1 MAKMKLKK
9 DDQVLVIAGK
19 DKGKTGQ
26 VLRVKP
32 DENRVVVAGVNMA
45 KKAVRANQQTGEIQK
60 VSPSTNRVVV
70 AGVNLI
76 KKATKPD
83 PQTQQGGGL
92 IEKEAPIHAS
102 NVMFLDPAT
111 GKGTRKRPQ

>member
-32 DENRVVVAGVNMA
+32 AENRVVVAGVNMM
-45 KKAVRANQQTGEIQK
+45 KKAVRANQQTGE
-60 VSPSTNRVVV
+60 
-70 AGVNLI
+70 
-76 KKATKPD
+76 
-83 PQTQQGGGL
+83 QGGFQ
-92 IEKEAPIHAS
+92 EKEAAIHAS
-102 NVMFLDPAT
+102 NVMLLDEKT
-111 GKGTRKRPQ
+111 GKGTRKRAPKA